1 MSTHRPASVVSLRP
15 TPRILLAGLVGG
27 AATASGV
34 ALTAT
39 SGWLIVRASE
49 MPVILTLLVAV
60 VAVRAFGIARPVLRY
75 AERLLSHDEALADL
89 ARRRS
94 RMYAALVPLTPAR
107 LGRRSRSSLLAGVVD
122 DITDVVDAHVRVTV
136 PGVSRITPCSV
147 SSSGDVGPG
156 ARIDHGAATP
166 ATSGAVGT
174 PTHSV
179 PTPGIGSRPAGPGV
193 PAAGNSANGARGPG
207 ESAWRAG
214 NERFDHPFAAW
225 HLSRRG

>member
-136 PGVSRITPCSV
+136 PVVSGVVAGVLGVALAVFCAVMLATLVSRMQFRSV
-147 SSSGDVGPG
+147 SRLYLGELEESGAKSG
-156 ARIDHGAATP
+156 ARSKDEIDLSAG
-166 ATSGAVGT
+166 GQGVVGSEIEIIQSRT
-174 PTHSV
+174 LVAKAISDSV
-179 PTPGIGSRPAGPGV
+179 P
-193 PAAGNSANGARGPG
+193 
-207 ESAWRAG
+207 
-214 NERFDHPFAAW
+214 
-225 HLSRRG
+225 